1 MTSPQVRSQKGHLV
15 VKLKENETYKKFVE
29 QQLDKEQ
36 QKYSTLLKQ
45 YEELKSSF
53 GADDIQKEIHKLEGS
68 VDDVRATIDK
78 IELVKMQWT
87 EMVCKQYSVIT
98 TSCIRM
104 CSYLSTVTRKH
115 CQLMVNY

>member
-1 MTSPQVRSQKGHLV
+1 MTSPQVRSQKDHLV

-36 QKYSTLLKQ
+36 QKYSTILKQ

-68 VDDVRATIDK
+68 VDEVRATIDK
-78 IELVKMQWT
+78 IELVKT

-98 TSCIRM
+98 TSYIRM